1 MCFSMHFNARNAISA
16 AKIERP
22 AKSSEQEKPGFCAK
36 LVEMID
42 IKENHCLNLSLKG
55 SHKCNLSSI
64 CLIYTTNE
72 KKLLLKGFY
81 DSQNMWLL

>member
-1 MCFSMHFNARNAISA
+1 MHFNARNAISA

-22 AKSSEQEKPGFCAK
+22 AKSSEQEKPGFGAK

-64 CLIYTTNE
+64 CLIYPTNE
-72 KKLLLKGFY
+72 KKITSERFL
-81 DSQNMWLL
+81 